1 LSEEF
6 LKMNDLIKLKYN
18 LRTNSPPLVLEYYL
32 QSVPVIAFITKT
44 GKISLYKGPRSFHHV
59 QSWIQEIATIIL
71 KETIDPMKI
80 NN

>member
-1 LSEEF
+1 LNEEF

-18 LRTNSPPLVLEYYL
+18 LRANSPPLVLENYL
-32 QSVPVIAFITKT
+32 ESVPVIAFITKSS
-44 GKISLYKGPRSFHHV
+44 KISLYKGPRSFYHV
-59 QSWIQEIATIIL
+59 KAWILEISTIIL